1 MSGNL
6 DFSDASM
13 LELFRMEV
21 DAHSTVLNE
30 GLVALASGAASAD
43 VLAALM
49 RAAHS
54 LKGAARIIGLQ
65 PAVDVAH
72 AMEDC
77 FVKAQEGKLALK
89 QDHVELLLQA
99 TDFLSHSAL
108 AETDPVQCKNRAA
121 EIVAAFHAHS
131 PGGPARAV
139 VATEPLA
146 PPAASPAVTPR
157 AAQAS
162 EAMPAA
168 AATAGLSRAVRV
180 NAVSLNR
187 LMGLAGETLIE
198 AGWLSRFEE
207 SLRRLQ
213 AQQGDLSASVKRL
226 REHAGAHA
234 TQMPA
239 TAACIQDVQQR
250 SDAFQAMLSERMQA
264 FEAYALR
271 SDNLSHR
278 LYREVIASRMRP
290 FADGVQGF
298 PRMVHD
304 LARALKKQVR
314 FDITGR
320 NTEIDREILERLE
333 APLNHLLR
341 NALDHGIEPPQE
353 RMAAGK
359 PEQGRITLDAM
370 HKGGMLF
377 ITVTDDGRGVEL
389 ERVRRKIVE
398 RRLTTAELA
407 AKLTEA
413 EVLEFLFLPGFST
426 AQQVTEISGR
436 GVGLDVVRTMVQ
448 EVSGQ
453 LRVSSQPGKGCTF
466 HVQLPITL
474 SVLGTL
480 LVEICG
486 DPYAFPLARIARV
499 LKLSHDAIETME
511 NCEFFKLDGQR
522 IGLLR
527 AQQVL
532 ELEQTPASGE
542 EMAVIVIGDRHEQ
555 YGLVVDRVLG
565 ERKVVVRPLDMRLGK
580 VPNINAA
587 ALMEDGQP
595 LLIVDVED
603 LLHSIRALLKGG
615 RLQQVVSR
623 SAQQKV
629 RKRIL
634 IVDDSLTVRAVQR
647 KLLENKGYEVELA
660 TDGAEGWAALRASRF
675 DLVIT
680 DVDMPRMNGFELV
693 SAMRADAN
701 CKGLPVVIVS
711 YKDREEDRHRGMEAG
726 ANYYLTKSSFHDDSL
741 LNAVLDLIGEA
752 Q

>member
-1 MSGNL
+1 MSGEQ
-6 DFSDASM
+6 DFGNASM

-21 DAHSTVLNE
+21 DAHAAVLNE
-30 GLVALASGAASAD
+30 GLVALASSAARGE

-54 LKGAARIIGLQ
+54 IKGAARIIGLQ

-72 AMEDC
+72 GMEDC

-89 QDHVELLLQA
+89 QDHVELLLHA
-99 TDFLSHSAL
+99 TDFLAQSTL
-108 AETDPVQCKNRAA
+108 AETDPEQCKNRAA
-121 EIVAAFHAHS
+121 EIVSAFQTLKSGSPPPSLASVIKQPRPTAA
-131 PGGPARAV
+131 
-139 VATEPLA
+139 EP
-146 PPAASPAVTPR
+146 
-157 AAQAS
+157 AAQA
-162 EAMPAA
+162 AVATPLAA
-168 AATAGLSRAVRV
+168 ASDGPSRAVRV
-180 NAVSLNR
+180 NAISLNR

-213 AQQGDLSASVKRL
+213 EQQGDLSASLKRL
-226 REHAGAHA
+226 REYAAA
-234 TQMPA
+234 QAAIMPSTVA
-239 TAACIQDVQQR
+239 YIQEIQQR
-250 SDAFQAMLSERMQA
+250 NDAFQAMLAERMQA
-264 FEAYALR
+264 FEAFALR

-290 FADGVQGF
+290 FADGIQGF

-304 LARALKKQVR
+304 LARTLGKQVR
-314 FDITGR
+314 FEVTGR

-341 NALDHGIEPPQE
+341 NALDHGIEPPRE
-353 RMAAGK
+353 RIAAGK
-359 PEQGRITLDAM
+359 PEQGRVTLDAM

-377 ITVTDDGRGVEL
+377 ITVTDDGRGVEF

-398 RRLTTAELA
+398 RRLTTADLA
-407 AKLTEA
+407 ARLNEA

-426 AQQVTEISGR
+426 AREVTEISGR

-453 LRVSSQPGKGCTF
+453 LRVTSQPGKGCTF

-480 LVEICG
+480 LVEIGG
-486 DPYAFPLARIARV
+486 DPYAFPLARLARV
-499 LKLSHDAIETME
+499 LKLNRGAIETME
-511 NCEFFKLDGQR
+511 NCEFFKLDDQR
-522 IGLLR
+522 IGLLK

-532 ELEQTPASGE
+532 ELEQATSSGDE
-542 EMAVIVIGDRHEQ
+542 VAVIVIGDRHEQ

-565 ERKVVVRPLDMRLGK
+565 ERKVVVRPLDTRLGK

-603 LLHSIRALLKGG
+603 MLHSIRALLNGG
-615 RLQQVVSR
+615 RLQQVLSQ
-623 SAQQKV
+623 SARQKA

-634 IVDDSLTVRAVQR
+634 IVDDSLTVRTVQR

-660 TDGAEGWAALRASRF
+660 TDGAEGWAAIRASRF

-693 SAMRADAN
+693 GAIRADAN
-701 CKGLPVVIVS
+701 CRSLPVVIVS
-711 YKDREEDRHRGMEAG
+711 YKDRDEDRHRGMEAG